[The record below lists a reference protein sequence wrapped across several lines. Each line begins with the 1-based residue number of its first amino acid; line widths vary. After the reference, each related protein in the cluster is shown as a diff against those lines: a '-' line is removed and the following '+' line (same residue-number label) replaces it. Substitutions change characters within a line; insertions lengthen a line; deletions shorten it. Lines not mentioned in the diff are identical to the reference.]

1 MENTVKP
8 VKVPHVRAREQG
20 DDLALFDVITA
31 KYFVLNEVGRETWN
45 LCTGEY
51 TLEEIAKEIQ
61 NKIEGA
67 PSFDEILADVKELV
81 TDLKEKNLV
90 QVDT

>member
-20 DDLALFDVITA
+20 DDLALFNVITA
-31 KYFVLNEVGRETWN
+31 QYFVLNEVGREIWN

-51 TLEEIAKEIQ
+51 TIEEIAKEIP
-61 NKIEGA
+61 NRIEGA
-67 PSFDEILADVKELV
+67 PSFDEVLTDAKELIE
-81 TDLKEKNLV
+81 DLKDKNLV
-90 QVDT
+90 TLEE